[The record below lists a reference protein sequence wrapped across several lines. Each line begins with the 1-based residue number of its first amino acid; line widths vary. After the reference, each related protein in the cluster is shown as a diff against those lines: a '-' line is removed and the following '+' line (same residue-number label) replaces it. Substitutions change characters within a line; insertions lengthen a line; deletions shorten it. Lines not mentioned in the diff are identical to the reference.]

1 MMTNW
6 NTNNHK
12 THTKIIIFVNQAIE
26 IKKRERERE
35 KKRIT
40 DTLFH
45 LNILFDCQYCFSC
58 INFVKK

>member
-26 IKKRERERE
+26 IKKERE
-35 KKRIT
+35 KERRK
-40 DTLFH
+40 
-45 LNILFDCQYCFSC
+45 
-58 INFVKK
+58 